1 MIPIER
7 IKGNVTLLSR
17 PIPMEH
23 KKEANAQVDV
33 LIDFDGDK
41 YNVEMNNKRG
51 RGILK
56 RNIVYASKIH
66 GERIYT

>member
-17 PIPMEH
+17 PISMEH

-41 YNVEMNNKRG
+41 FTFNK
-51 RGILK
+51 
-56 RNIVYASKIH
+56 
-66 GERIYT
+66 